1 MPRRSRINLADV
13 PQHIM
18 QRGNNRQAMFFAEC
32 NPVRAGMVHGP
43 GEYPWSSYRHHAF
56 GVADKL
62 LAVHEQY
69 ERRATS
75 DEERQLTYRGLFA
88 TELDE
93 KELSEIRDT
102 VNRGWPLGSD
112 RFKDEI
118 ERALQC
124 AARPPT
130 RGRPSRKSDS
140 MLVAK
145 QRRPVYRAEK
155 LH

>member
-1 MPRRSRINLADV
+1 MDTETYFLRCCRYI
-13 PQHIM
+13 
-18 QRGNNRQAMFFAEC
+18 EC
-32 NPVRAGMVHGP
+32 NPVRAGMVRGP

-93 KELSEIRDT
+93 TELGELRDT

-124 AARPPT
+124 AARPPK
-130 RGRPSRKSDS
+130 RGRPSRKSEL

-145 QRRPVYRAEK
+145 QRRPVYRTEK